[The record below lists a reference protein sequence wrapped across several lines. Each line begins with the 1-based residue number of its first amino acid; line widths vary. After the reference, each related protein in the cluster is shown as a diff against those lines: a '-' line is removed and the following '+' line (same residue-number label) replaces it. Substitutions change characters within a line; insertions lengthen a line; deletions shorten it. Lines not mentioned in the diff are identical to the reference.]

1 MESGASESFETAT
14 EAAVV
19 ALSCGRGLVGRALF
33 LEARPNRAVRASGEF
48 LSFGL
53 TPSACTRIFMLLT
66 STTEVPG
73 RADLSPASGL
83 LLSAATS
90 PLLVVMVEGLS
101 FRGVFPDGAVE
112 KRRRACMPREAVG

>member
-1 MESGASESFETAT
+1 MVSSASGSFETAT

-19 ALSCGRGLVGRALF
+19 ALSCGRGLVGRILF
-33 LEARPNRAVRASGEF
+33 LEDGPNRAFRASGEL

-53 TPSACTRIFMLLT
+53 TPSARSRIFMLLT

-83 LLSAATS
+83 LLSAAIS
-90 PLLVVMVEGLS
+90 PLLVGMVEGLS
-101 FRGVFPDGAVE
+101 FHGVFPDGAVE
-112 KRRRACMPREAVG
+112 KRR